1 MSMNNPRLATKV
13 GFFVALG
20 LAILAL
26 LFMTFS
32 KGLSLFTKTYE
43 VKLRAASI
51 GGLKKSAAVLLSGV
65 TIGNVVDTEI
75 PADGRGVILR
85 LKIQDQ
91 YKIHADARFAIE
103 QIGFLGDQ
111 YVAIY
116 PTKNEAP
123 ILEPGAVVKAEEPLN
138 IGEMV
143 RSASSMLQGV
153 GQTVK
158 MLNESMARLDRT
170 IFSEGTLSNVTTTM
184 ANFRKVS
191 EKALVVADDVDK
203 LITSNTNAI
212 SQAVTNMVLFSQDLS
227 RLADEM
233 SAVFKTNGVELTKA
247 VNNLER
253 TSAVL
258 ERLAK
263 EVESG
268 RGVAGALIK
277 DQTMADRLSSTV
289 ANLDTVS
296 SNIAR
301 FGLLYKPKQP
311 KPPPSKTAPVYPGKN
326 PIW

>member
-1 MSMNNPRLATKV
+1 MNNSRLAAKV
-13 GFFVALG
+13 GLFVAMG
-20 LAILAL
+20 LIVLAL

-32 KGLSLFTKTYE
+32 KGLSLFTRNYE
-43 VKLRAASI
+43 IKLQATSV

-65 TIGNVVDTEI
+65 TIGNVVDTDI
-75 PADGRGVILR
+75 PTDGKGVLLR
-85 LKIQDQ
+85 LKIQDK
-91 YKIHADARFAIE
+91 YKIHNDARFAIE

-116 PTKNEAP
+116 PTKNEGP

-143 RSASSMLQGV
+143 RSASGLLQGV
-153 GQTVK
+153 SQTVK
-158 MLNESMARLDRT
+158 ALNESMARLDRT
-170 IFSEGTLSNVTTTM
+170 IFSESTLSNVTSTM

-191 EKALVVADDVDK
+191 EKALLIADDADK
-203 LITSNTNAI
+203 LITGNTNAI
-212 SQAVTNMVLFSQDLS
+212 SQALTNMVLFSQDLS

-247 VNNLER
+247 VNNLEK
-253 TSAVL
+253 TSMVL

-263 EVESG
+263 DVESG

-277 DQTMADRLSSTV
+277 NQALADQLTSTV
-289 ANLDTVS
+289 GHLNTVS

-311 KPPPSKTAPVYPGKN
+311 KPPSRNNEPLYPGKN
-326 PIW
+326 PIGP

>member
-1 MSMNNPRLATKV
+1 MNNSRLAAKV
-13 GFFVALG
+13 GFFVAMG
-20 LAILAL
+20 LIVLAL

-32 KGLSLFTKTYE
+32 KGLSLFTKNYE
-43 VKLRAASI
+43 IKLQASSV
-51 GGLKKSAAVLLSGV
+51 GGLKKNAAVLLSGV

-75 PADGRGVILR
+75 PVDGKGVILR
-85 LKIQDQ
+85 LKIQEK
-91 YKIHADARFAIE
+91 YKIHNDARFAIE

-116 PTKNEAP
+116 PTKNEGPLIEA
-123 ILEPGAVVKAEEPLN
+123 GAVVKAEEPLN

-143 RSASSMLQGV
+143 RSASGLLQGV

-158 MLNESMARLDRT
+158 VLNESMARLDRT
-170 IFSEGTLSNVTTTM
+170 IFSDNTLSNITVTM

-191 EKALVVADDVDK
+191 EKAIVIADDADR
-203 LITSNTNAI
+203 LIISNTNAI
-212 SQAVTNMVLFSQDLS
+212 NQALTNMVLFSQDLS
-227 RLADEM
+227 RLTDEI

-253 TSAVL
+253 TSMVL

-263 EVESG
+263 DVESG

-277 DQTMADRLSSTV
+277 NQAFADQLASAVSH
-289 ANLDTVS
+289 LDTAS

-311 KPPPSKTAPVYPGKN
+311 KPPSSNKGPVYPGKN
-326 PIW
+326 PIGP

>member
-1 MSMNNPRLATKV
+1 MHKSSLATKV

-20 LAILAL
+20 LVVLAL

-43 VKLRAASI
+43 LKLQAASI
-51 GGLKKSAAVLLSGV
+51 GGLKKNAAVLLSGV

-75 PADGRGVILR
+75 PSDGKGVILR
-85 LKIQDQ
+85 LKIQAK
-91 YKIHADARFAIE
+91 YKIHNDARFAIE

-116 PTKNEAP
+116 PTKNQGP
-123 ILEPGAVVKAEEPLN
+123 ILEPGAIVKAEEPLN

-143 RSASSMLQGV
+143 RSASGMLQGV

-212 SQAVTNMVLFSQDLS
+212 SQAVTNMVVFSQDLS
-227 RLADEM
+227 RLADEI

-277 DQTMADRLSSTV
+277 DQALAAKLSSTV
-289 ANLDTVS
+289 ANLNTVS

-311 KPPPSKTAPVYPGKN
+311 KPAPSKDAAVYPGKN
-326 PIW
+326 PIFP